1 MRPDFVIQAN
11 GKTFYW
17 EHLGMLDRQDYARD
31 WRARR
36 RAYDEA
42 GHLAVLLTTDDLAG
56 VRAEHLAGVI
66 TDLVAG
72 NLNGRA
78 DLGFSQHHY
87 TL

>member
-1 MRPDFVIQAN
+1 MHPDFVIQAN

-17 EHLGMLDRQDYARD
+17 EHLGMLDRKDYSRD

-56 VRAEHLAGVI
+56 VRA
-66 TDLVAG
+66 
-72 NLNGRA
+72 
-78 DLGFSQHHY
+78 
-87 TL
+87 